1 MREILFKAKRKD
13 DGEWVEGYY
22 MPRPNN
28 PGKLRNYIVVVSQE
42 KWYEIVPETLCQYT
56 GIKDKNSQKIWE
68 NDIIKHERSDT
79 TGAVKWFKEDYVG
92 WCVDDVQIN
101 EQQFTEEM
109 WNECDVIGN
118 IFDDPE
124 LITKPR
130 LGGLNEI

>member
-1 MREILFKAKRKD
+1 MNREPLFKAKRKD

-124 LITKPR
+124 LM
-130 LGGLNEI
+130 EVE